1 MPRHQQQMQ
10 VDQASLSASL
20 ACQSS
25 ISHIMS
31 SPALASSAGALTMS
45 DAAFEETSRQ
55 IMQAANVDEG
65 DADVSED
72 ELAQLLGQLLN
83 EPDNDEERAAK
94 FALYEKYSETVSNA
108 RKATLDFWAEAVAE
122 FEGGAK
128 TKVEDDIKKIDHENN
143 LGFDFEAMGT
153 RRWFVYD
160 MAQTAH
166 RNANTIE
173 RLLAGIRTK
182 IELLSSQADC
192 PICLEPFVIE
202 ERDDQ
207 SDQSQTAMVG
217 AGANPRERE
226 TYTQTCCHKL
236 CKPCWE
242 HWQQVN
248 RFGAFCPLCRQ
259 QDFLVQ
265 IMDQADHHAPAPAI
279 PDVVPVAAPSS
290 FSSPPTVDPRHT

>member
-1 MPRHQQQMQ
+1 MEQNSAPPATTAEWLQQIRQVQSSRISPEVKARVEAQRARHRAHHLTPQRQALAARSARIEKCCKMSKASWVGSMKSTLSPSPQDPQDPQDGSMSATMPRRQQQMQ

-128 TKVEDDIKKIDHENN
+128 TKVEDDIEN
-143 LGFDFEAMGT
+143 
-153 RRWFVYD
+153 R
-160 MAQTAH
+160 
-166 RNANTIE
+166 
-173 RLLAGIRTK
+173 
-182 IELLSSQADC
+182 S
-192 PICLEPFVIE
+192 
-202 ERDDQ
+202 
-207 SDQSQTAMVG
+207 
-217 AGANPRERE
+217 RE
-226 TYTQTCCHKL
+226 
-236 CKPCWE
+236 
-242 HWQQVN
+242 
-248 RFGAFCPLCRQ
+248 
-259 QDFLVQ
+259 
-265 IMDQADHHAPAPAI
+265 
-279 PDVVPVAAPSS
+279 
-290 FSSPPTVDPRHT
+290 

>member
-1 MPRHQQQMQ
+1 MEQNSAPPATTAEWLQQIRQVQSSRISPEVKARVEAQRARHRAHHLTPQRQALAARSARIEKCCKMSKASWEGSMSATMPRRQQQMQ

-128 TKVEDDIKKIDHENN
+128 TKVEDDIEN
-143 LGFDFEAMGT
+143 
-153 RRWFVYD
+153 R
-160 MAQTAH
+160 
-166 RNANTIE
+166 
-173 RLLAGIRTK
+173 
-182 IELLSSQADC
+182 S
-192 PICLEPFVIE
+192 
-202 ERDDQ
+202 
-207 SDQSQTAMVG
+207 
-217 AGANPRERE
+217 RE
-226 TYTQTCCHKL
+226 
-236 CKPCWE
+236 
-242 HWQQVN
+242 
-248 RFGAFCPLCRQ
+248 
-259 QDFLVQ
+259 
-265 IMDQADHHAPAPAI
+265 
-279 PDVVPVAAPSS
+279 
-290 FSSPPTVDPRHT
+290 